1 MDIELNDDVNS
12 LKPKIIFF
20 APILEYPPAG
30 GPQMSVINA
39 IKALSQISELHII
52 TNVPVWRLGE
62 NAIEFIE
69 EHSHALEFAPTSI
82 LNSKIDILDRIMRRL
97 KREFLRPIVAISDV
111 RFVIKYAAKH
121 DINIFWIDRVLEHA
135 FSVFK
140 LLRRKKPHALI
151 IGDTEAVHSRF
162 VLREIPMIKNP
173 FRKAL
178 VSFKGNKIVNEEKE
192 LVTTANVVTAVSEL
206 DADYYRSLAPNPETI
221 KLFSN
226 IVDVDD
232 YTGEFTNLENLKKP
246 YVLLLG
252 SFGHINSPMDR
263 AAKWVVEDIMPL
275 VLKQVPN
282 AHVYIIGRNSD
293 KTLAHYNSDAVRVLG
308 RVPSMLPYLKESTAS
323 LVPLHYESGTR
334 FKILESGAAS
344 IPCIST
350 TLGAE
355 GIQVTNEDNILIA
368 DTTEDFANAMV
379 KVFQDSAYA
388 GKMGR
393 NLHKLIQEQYS
404 LKTQKR
410 DGESIISYLERGQV

>member
-1 MDIELNDDVNS
+1 MNDNVNI

-62 NAIEFIE
+62 NAIKFIE
-69 EHSHALEFAPTSI
+69 EHSHALEFAPTSK
-82 LNSKIDILDRIMRRL
+82 LNSKIDLLDRIMRRV
-97 KREFLRPIVAISDV
+97 KREFLRPVVAIADV
-111 RFVIKYAAKH
+111 KFIIKYADKH
-121 DINIFWIDRVLEHA
+121 DVNIFWIDRVLEHA
-135 FSVFK
+135 FSIFK
-140 LLRRKKPHALI
+140 LLRRNKPHALI
-151 IGDTEAVHSRF
+151 VGDTEAVHSRF
-162 VLREIPMIKNP
+162 VLREIPIIKNP

-206 DADYYRSLAPNPETI
+206 DADYYRSIAPNPETI

-232 YTGEFTNLENLKKP
+232 FTGEFEKIENLKKP

-293 KTLAHYNSDAVRVLG
+293 KTLAHYNSDAVRILG
-308 RVPSMLPYLKESTAS
+308 RVHSMLPYLKESIAS

-355 GIQVTNEDNILIA
+355 GIQITNGENILIA
-368 DTTEDFANAMV
+368 DTTEDFVTAMV
-379 KVFQDSAYA
+379 KLFQNSDYA
-388 GKMGR
+388 DKIGK
-393 NLHKLIQEQYS
+393 NLYNLIKEKYS
-404 LKTQKR
+404 LDIQKQ
-410 DGESIISYLERGQV
+410 DGESIISYLQGQKV